1 MSDIR
6 IETIRNGI
14 AEELNKIETSGLEKV
29 NFKLY
34 TELKQACTSLDE
46 SISLYELKVGNIKW
60 DDLINEWARIGAL
73 FDFYMDT
80 TGFKAVLDNQI
91 FEVKQN
97 LERVAS
103 ELNSDNYELTE
114 KKFQATKDLY
124 ANILNAGFNTLE
136 IKELTNRFNY
146 QVLKYKIADF
156 ILDDN
161 NDFNIYILFIL
172 NDIERILNSNEVSS
186 NIKDNLRIYKV
197 DNSLIRDNFVKVMR
211 LIVLAETKKQVSDR
225 ELDKYINSVI
235 YKESDIKKE
244 YHEPSKE
251 IQGKA
256 QTVPNDLRKIF
267 EYFKED
273 AKGMVPAAIL
283 NQIRIS
289 GSITHRSVCVET
301 LINNNFKDVRYLF
314 DALLANK
321 QTKWAI
327 ELKKIFAEN
336 GIDVSYELDCVF
348 IAYKDTLS
356 SEDLTNYIIKTNNKY
371 FINYI
376 IKNKIDVFDE
386 KFINYIVTSN
396 NPTLMTYLEENILN
410 IPVEIVLDSI
420 LNNELKKKSIKNAIT
435 KNTSDK
441 ERLLDIFNLFGKITD
456 EDLINYINAIIIGLQ
471 DIEILL
477 ECIRRQNG
485 YFGDNIIRILEQM
498 PESEFKKE
506 LVEVL
511 YDNENSWGKFLID
524 NNEERKWHQ
533 IDNKTLLINK
543 YWIEE
548 LNCFEASFV
557 SSKLTQEYHL
567 IDFVRNHYQSR
578 LNWQHLYVLSKKL
591 SDKEQEEFNKYFYL
605 GDKKLFF
612 DTVKS
617 IKHDFALNM
626 ILEYPESVVDF
637 LKYLFSKEIINLPS
651 TTLDIFV
658 NYYEKKIN
666 QENIDLNDRVHNTL
680 SKFVAYYEDAK
691 DMVELL
697 AYIMAKGLIN
707 NEILMYAKTV
717 SFASNLNP
725 LFIKAVI
732 NAKEPYLRASYASKL
747 YSLNASEW
755 NIIFLTDR
763 EKTELLSSEENND
776 AKDLKLRK
784 YYGDLLK
791 LLSVTPINIKNRIA
805 IEIAKSSI
813 EEYINYIVTRYHELI
828 DILLENIEDNNLY
841 KSIMEISLNS
851 GLDSGGRK

>member
-289 GSITHRSVCVET
+289 GSI
-301 LINNNFKDVRYLF
+301 VRYLF

-348 IAYKDTLS
+348 IAYKDTLYPK
-356 SEDLTNYIIKTNNKY
+356 DLANYIIKTNNEY

-376 IKNKIDVFDE
+376 IKNKIDIFDE
-386 KFINYIVTSN
+386 EFINYIVSSN
-396 NPTLMTYLEENILN
+396 NPTLMAYLEENILN
-410 IPVEIVLDSI
+410 IPVSMVLDSI

-456 EDLINYINAIIIGLQ
+456 KDLINYINEIIISLQ
-471 DIEILL
+471 DIEILW

-485 YFGDNIIRILEQM
+485 YFSDNITRILEQM

-511 YDNENSWGKFLID
+511 YDNENGWGKFLID

-533 IDNKTLLINK
+533 NDNKTLHINK
-543 YWIEE
+543 YRIEA

-578 LNWQHLYVLSKKL
+578 LNWQHLYTLSKKL

-605 GDKKLFF
+605 GDKELFF

-626 ILEYPESVVDF
+626 ILEYPESVVEF
-637 LKYLFSKEIINLPS
+637 LKYLFGAEIINLPS
-651 TTLDIFV
+651 TTLDIFI

-707 NEILMYAKTV
+707 NEILMYAKTM

-813 EEYINYIVTRYHELI
+813 EEYINYIVTRYPELI

>member
-46 SISLYELKVGNIKW
+46 SISLYELKAGNIKW
-60 DDLINEWARIGAL
+60 NDLINEWARIGAL

-103 ELNSDNYELTE
+103 ELNSDNYELIE

-156 ILDDN
+156 ILDDS

-197 DNSLIRDNFVKVMR
+197 DNSLIKDNFIKVMR

-244 YHEPSKE
+244 YHKPSKE
-251 IQGKA
+251 IQGESE
-256 QTVPNDLRKIF
+256 TVPDDLKKIF
-267 EYFKED
+267 EYFKEA
-273 AKGMVPAAIL
+273 AKEMVPAAIL

-314 DALLANK
+314 DALLANEK
-321 QTKWAI
+321 SYWAI
-327 ELKKIFAEN
+327 EFKKKFLKY
-336 GIDVSYELDCVF
+336 GVDVSYELDCAF

-356 SEDLTNYIIKTNNKY
+356 SEDLANYIIKTNNEY

-386 KFINYIVTSN
+386 GFINYIVSSN
-396 NPTLMTYLEENILN
+396 NTVLMTYLEENILN
-410 IPVEIVLDSI
+410 IPVSMVLDSI
-420 LNNELKKKSIKNAIT
+420 LNNELKKKAIKNAII

-441 ERLLDIFNLFGKITD
+441 KRLLNIFSSFYQITD
-456 EDLINYINAIIIGLQ
+456 KDLINYINEIIIGLQ
-471 DIEILL
+471 DIEILW
-477 ECIRRQNG
+477 ECIRSQKG
-485 YFGDNIIRILEQM
+485 YFGDNIARILEQM
-498 PESEFKKE
+498 PESEFKKQ
-506 LVEVL
+506 LL
-511 YDNENSWGKFLID
+511 NIFYDINSAYG
-524 NNEERKWHQ
+524 
-533 IDNKTLLINK
+533 KTLIRNDNDE
-543 YWIEE
+543 WEE
-548 LNCFEASFV
+548 TETAFRISDDQFTSLNMFEAAYVSKKLNSGNDVLKFV
-557 SSKLTQEYHL
+557 K
-567 IDFVRNHYQSR
+567 VHYKAR

-605 GDKKLFF
+605 GNKKLFL
-612 DTVKS
+612 DSIKS

-626 ILEYPESVVDF
+626 ILEYPESVIDF
-637 LKYLFSKEIINLPS
+637 LKYLFGAEIINLPS
-651 TTLDIFV
+651 TTLDIFI

-747 YSLNASEW
+747 YSLNVSEW

-813 EEYINYIVTRYHELI
+813 EEYINYIVTRYPELI

>member
-103 ELNSDNYELTE
+103 ELNKDNYELIE

-146 QVLKYKIADF
+146 QILKYKIADF
-156 ILDDN
+156 ILDDS
-161 NDFNIYILFIL
+161 NDFDIYILFIL
-172 NDIERILNSNEVSS
+172 NDIENILNSNEVSS

-197 DNSLIRDNFVKVMR
+197 DNSLIRDNFIKVMR
-211 LIVLAETKKQVSDR
+211 LIVLAETKKQVSDA
-225 ELDKYINSVI
+225 ELNNYINSVI

-251 IQGKA
+251 IQGNA
-256 QTVPNDLRKIF
+256 ETVPGDLKKIF

-273 AKGMVPAAIL
+273 AKEMVPAAIL

-327 ELKKIFAEN
+327 ELKKKFAEN
-336 GIDVSYELDCVF
+336 GIDVSYELNCAF

-356 SEDLTNYIIKTNNKY
+356 SEDLANYIIKTNNEY

-386 KFINYIVTSN
+386 EFINYIVSSN
-396 NPTLMTYLEENILN
+396 NSALMTYLEENILN
-410 IPVEIVLDSI
+410 ISLEIVLDSI
-420 LNNELKKKSIKNAIT
+420 LNSELKKKSIKNAIS
-435 KNTSDK
+435 KNVSDK
-441 ERLLDIFNLFGKITD
+441 ERLTYIFGLFAEIKN
-456 EDLINYINAIIIGLQ
+456 EDLINFINEIIIGLQ
-471 DIEILL
+471 DINILC
-477 ECIRRQNG
+477 EYVRIQKG
-485 YFGDNIIRILEQM
+485 YFSDNIIRILEQM
-498 PESEFKKE
+498 PESEFKRQ
-506 LVEVL
+506 LL
-511 YDNENSWGKFLID
+511 NIFYDINSTYGKTLIRNDNNSWEETETAFRISD
-524 NNEERKWHQ
+524 NQ
-533 IDNKTLLINK
+533 FTS
-543 YWIEE
+543 
-548 LNCFEASFV
+548 LNMFEAAYV
-557 SSKLTQEYHL
+557 SKKLSSGNDVL
-567 IDFVRNHYQSR
+567 KFAKIHYKAR
-578 LNWQHLYVLSKKL
+578 LNWQRLYVLSKKL
-591 SDKEQEEFNKYFYL
+591 SEKKQEEFNKYFYL
-605 GDKKLFF
+605 GNKKLFL

-617 IKHDFALNM
+617 FNHSFALNM

-637 LKYLFSKEIINLPS
+637 LKYLFSAEIINLPS

-658 NYYEKKIN
+658 NYYEAKIN

-697 AYIMAKGLIN
+697 TYIMAKGIIS
-707 NEILMYAKTV
+707 NEILMYAKTMG
-717 SFASNLNP
+717 FASNLNP

-747 YSLNASEW
+747 YSLNANEW
-755 NIIFLTDR
+755 NIIFLTNK

-776 AKDLKLRK
+776 VKDLKLRK

-791 LLSVTPINIKNRIA
+791 LLSVAPINIKNRIA
-805 IEIAKSSI
+805 IEISKSSI
-813 EEYINYIVTRYHELI
+813 EEYINYIVTRYPELI

-841 KSIMEISLNS
+841 KRIMEISLNS
-851 GLDSGGRK
+851 SLDSGGRK